1 MQRFVDG
8 KTDVLVST
16 TIIESGLDIPN
27 ANTIIIDRAD
37 RFGLSDLYQLRGRV
51 GRYKHQAYAYLLL
64 PRHARLLTDVRKRI
78 SAIRQYSTL
87 GSGFKIAM
95 RDLEIRGAG
104 NLLGAEQSGHI
115 TAVGFELYCQLLKQS
130 VASLKGEKV
139 KPRVEVQVRLDF
151 LALSPGEE
159 RPKAES
165 SNVQL
170 STINHQP
177 STCSPHPVAAYI
189 PFRYIADARQRIE
202 IYRKMA
208 QATDQAGLKSLKQE
222 MRDRFGP
229 LPPALELLLRVAEL
243 KVLASE
249 RSITVIEVQEDRLM
263 LTRNNDYIMVGS
275 KFPRL
280 TRKQAGARLKEIE
293 QLLTAL

>member
-1 MQRFVDG
+1 
-8 KTDVLVST
+8 
-16 TIIESGLDIPN
+16 
-27 ANTIIIDRAD
+27 
-37 RFGLSDLYQLRGRV
+37 
-51 GRYKHQAYAYLLL
+51 LLL
-64 PRHARLLTDVRKRI
+64 PRHGSLLTDVRKRL
-78 SAIRQYSTL
+78 SAIKQYSTL

-170 STINHQP
+170 STINREP
-177 STCSPHPVAAYI
+177 STRLQHPTAAYI

-202 IYRKMA
+202 IYRKLA
-208 QATDQAGLKSLKQE
+208 QATDQAGLQSLKQE

-249 RSITVIEVQEDRLM
+249 RGITVIEVQDDKLM

-280 TRKQAGARLKEIE
+280 TRKQPGARLNEIKR
-293 QLLTAL
+293 LLLALSLSS